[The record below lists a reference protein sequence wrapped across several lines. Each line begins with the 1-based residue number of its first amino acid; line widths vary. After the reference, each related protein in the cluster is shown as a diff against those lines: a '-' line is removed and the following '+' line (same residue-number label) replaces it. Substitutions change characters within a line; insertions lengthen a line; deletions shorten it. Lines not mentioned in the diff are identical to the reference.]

1 MIDAGPIT
9 FLTPAAGLVALVGLV
24 PLLMLYSVS
33 DQARG
38 VRAALHLREP
48 ADRRLA
54 IAGTVGAVAVLVGLA
69 AAQPVLARTDEQ
81 RVRADAEAIFVF
93 DTSRSML
100 ASVGPSG
107 LTRLDR
113 AKTDA
118 LRVRAALPEVSVG
131 IASMTD
137 RTLPHLFPSADEVAF
152 RSTVEQTISVE
163 QPPPMAYFSTVGTTL
178 AALAALQSRGFFAPS
193 SRRRLL
199 VVFTDGES
207 RPFDEVALGT
217 VFRRSP
223 GIKPVFV
230 HVWNREE
237 RLYANGVPEPG
248 YRPNPR
254 SGAELERVAH
264 ATGGASFAEGR
275 PGAVA
280 DVLRHS
286 LGTGPTLTESQS
298 QKEFALGPFLIALA
312 GLPLVFLLIRLSR

>member
-24 PLLMLYSVS
+24 PLMLLYTVS
-33 DQARG
+33 EHARG
-38 VRAALHLREP
+38 VRAALRLREP
-48 ADRRLA
+48 ADRRLV
-54 IAGTVGAVAVLVGLA
+54 ISGTVGAVAVLVGLA

-81 RVRADAEAIFVF
+81 KVRADAEAIFVF

-113 AKTDA
+113 AKNDA
-118 LRVRAALPEVSVG
+118 LRLRAALPAVPVG

-152 RSTVEQTISVE
+152 RSTVEQTIGVE

-178 AALAALQSRGFFAPS
+178 ASLAALQSRGFFAPS
-193 SRRRLL
+193 SRHRLL

-217 VFRRSP
+217 VLRRDP
-223 GIKPVFV
+223 GIKTVFV
-230 HVWNREE
+230 HVWNRKE
-237 RLYANGVPEPG
+237 RLYTDGAPEPG
-248 YRPNPR
+248 YRPDPR
-254 SGAELERVAH
+254 SGAELERVARV
-264 ATGGASFAEGR
+264 TGGASFAEGR

-298 QKEFALGPFLIALA
+298 QKELSLGPFVMALA
-312 GLPLVFLLIRLSR
+312 GLPLVFLLLRLSR